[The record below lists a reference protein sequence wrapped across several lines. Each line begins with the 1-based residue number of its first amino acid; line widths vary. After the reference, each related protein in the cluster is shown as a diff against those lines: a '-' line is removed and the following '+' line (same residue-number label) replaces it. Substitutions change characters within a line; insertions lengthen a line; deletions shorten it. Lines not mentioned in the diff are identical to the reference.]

1 MIHVRHQFDE
11 ELTQLSQDLIRM
23 GAMAERSIDR
33 SMTALS
39 NSDKELSRQVIQ
51 DDQGI
56 NVLERDIEQRCLH
69 LLLRQQPVASDLRK
83 ISTALK
89 MVTDIERIGDHA
101 ADIAEINLHLEA
113 CSFPEIQEL
122 VFSMAAAAR
131 SMVRAGIDAYVKED
145 LDLARHTIEQDDQ
158 VDDFFNTIRNAL
170 GHRLTRNSHEMD
182 EIMDYLMIVKYLE
195 RVGDHAVNIC
205 EWVEFYKTGAL
216 KQERKA

>member
-11 ELTQLSQDLIRM
+11 ELEMLSQDLIRM
-23 GAMAERSIDR
+23 GSMAEHAIDQ
-33 SMTALS
+33 SMTALAD
-39 NSDKELSRQVIQ
+39 SDRELSRRVIQ

-56 NVLERDIEQRCLH
+56 NVLERDIEQRCLR

-101 ADIAEINLHLEA
+101 ADIAEINLHLEP
-113 CSFPEIQEL
+113 CSFPEVQEL

-131 SMVRAGIDAYVKED
+131 AMVHASIDAYVKED
-145 LDLARHTIEQDDQ
+145 LDLARRTIEQDDQ

>member
-1 MIHVRHQFDE
+1 M
-11 ELTQLSQDLIRM
+11 LSQDLIRM
-23 GAMAERSIDR
+23 GSMAEHAIDQ
-33 SMTALS
+33 SMTALAD
-39 NSDKELSRQVIQ
+39 SDRELSRRVIQ

-56 NVLERDIEQRCLH
+56 NVLERDIEQRCLR

-101 ADIAEINLHLEA
+101 ADIAEINLHLEP
-113 CSFPEIQEL
+113 CSFPEVQEL

-131 SMVRAGIDAYVKED
+131 AMVHASIDAYVKED
-145 LDLARHTIEQDDQ
+145 LDLARRTIEQDDQ
-158 VDDFFNTIRNAL
+158 VDDFFISIRNAL

-182 EIMDYLMIVKYLE
+182 EIMDYLMIIKYLE

-205 EWVEFYKTGAL
+205 EWVQFYKTGEL
-216 KQERKA
+216 KQERKV